1 MIDVMPNVYPLAKD
15 GRIRGIAVSTAVRFP
30 GAPELP
36 TLSESGVA
44 GFESSPF
51 GVEWMRYEPGSRV
64 PELVRTVP
72 HVAFTVDDLDAA
84 IAGRQVLIAPKQLSP
99 GVRVAFVV
107 DNGAPIEFLEFNDPA
122 RAEADGLAPWGP
134 PACRESEG

>member
-1 MIDVMPNVYPLAKD
+1 MRYHHVGIPTTERHEGETWLAEH
-15 GRIRGIAVSTAVRFP
+15 RVH
-30 GAPELP
+30 
-36 TLSESGVA
+36 VA

-107 DNGAPIEFLEFNDPA
+107 DDGAPIEFLEFNDPA